1 MSDASRKSCSK
12 PLRRWSPCLRKCSG
26 RQSDGNRLLE
36 QIFRPYQI
44 SASALHQLHNRLL
57 GPLQALGEMDAKE
70 ERLCRLLAQRGWV
83 ISPSLPYIATQE
95 LLRIH
100 DEDGIEALEAT
111 LIAHFDGDR
120 LAENLDR
127 CYDRPSFERR
137 RHLFEQAL
145 TAHRRGDY
153 GLSVPVWL
161 SQTDGIVFEELQ
173 IDKVFS
179 KNKRRY
185 QRLQTELGGEEEFR
199 DHLLNG
205 LLAVLEALGDSV
217 SNLVTPEQVS
227 AELRRHR
234 ILHGLDLEYGT
245 ERNSIQGVL
254 ILELF
259 HMYFDARDGRTTNPT
274 YGGAWPVG
282 AVGRLRCRYPARS
295 SAPSQTRQ
303 SSRASRPQTEAD
315 DESGVCA
322 RTVHEGGQVAQP
334 LRCGDGDA
342 RGGDV
347 VASRRARLPRPLGG
361 SQVREVG
368 AGSAALARPA

>member
-1 MSDASRKSCSK
+1 MDSIEARLRCSSRLYPEAAPGPLLKGTLEDDLPEPKFPEVPPIDPSVRRALEHIQRVELGAADALGAIAGSQAFTQIQE
-12 PLRRWSPCLRKCSG
+12 LATHVG
-26 RQSDGNRLLE
+26 RQPEVLLKALAPLEPVIEEMQRAAERRQSLLE
-36 QIFRPYQI
+36 QIFRPYQV
-44 SASALHQLHNRLL
+44 SAFALHQLQNRLL
-57 GPLQALGEMDAKE
+57 GPLQALGEMDARE
-70 ERLCRLLAQRGWV
+70 ERLCGLLAQRGWV

-111 LIAHFDGDR
+111 LIALFDGER
-120 LAENLDR
+120 LAENLGR

-179 KNKRRY
+179 RDKRRY

-259 HMYFDARDGRTTNPT
+259 HMYFDARDGRATNPT
-274 YGGAWPVG
+274 
-282 AVGRLRCRYPARS
+282 
-295 SAPSQTRQ
+295 
-303 SSRASRPQTEAD
+303 
-315 DESGVCA
+315 
-322 RTVHEGGQVAQP
+322 
-334 LRCGDGDA
+334 
-342 RGGDV
+342 
-347 VASRRARLPRPLGG
+347 
-361 SQVREVG
+361 
-368 AGSAALARPA
+368 